1 MKYKQY
7 SPPAVLQPY
16 VRYFWSFD
24 SFHSTASKLL
34 NKSFADRYPRL
45 IFQNLNQFNPISDTA
60 GKILPQCYLSGIDTT
75 NTECVMPGTFSH
87 FGVSFF
93 PHALN
98 AFFQIEAHELVNKM
112 PDIRFFS
119 QVDIQSKLEQA
130 KSHETRVQIV
140 SRYLY
145 DKIYCGKKKRDQLVS
160 HIIQQNEIHEST
172 NVYEVIRKY
181 KVSERQLERKFK
193 TSIGISPKK
202 LQRIVRFEKSL
213 QLLAQADYK
222 QLTSIA
228 YKLDYT
234 DQSHFIKD
242 FKDFS
247 GMTPYEF
254 VKCPNLGSDSSSF
267 IYNSSNKD

>member
-1 MKYKQY
+1 MNYIQY
-7 SPPAVLQPY
+7 PPPPALRPY

-24 SFHSTASKLL
+24 SYHSTASKLL

-45 IFQNLNQFNPISDTA
+45 IFQNLNQFTPIFNTA
-60 GKILPQCYLSGIDTT
+60 GTILPQCYLSGIDTT
-75 NTECVMPGTFSH
+75 YTESVMPGTFSH

-98 AFFQIEAHELVNKM
+98 AFFQVEAHELVDKM
-112 PDIRFFS
+112 PDIRILCS
-119 QVDIQSKLEQA
+119 ADIQSKLEQA
-130 KSHETRVQIV
+130 KSHDSRVQIV

-145 DKIYCGKKKRDQLVS
+145 DKIYYSKKQDQLVN
-160 HIIQQNEIHEST
+160 HIIQQNEIHEFT
-172 NVYEVIRKY
+172 NVREVIRKY

-202 LQRIVRFEKSL
+202 LQRIIRFEKSL

-222 QLTSIA
+222 QLTAIA
-228 YKLDYT
+228 YQLDYT

-267 IYNSSNKD
+267 IYNPDILD

>member
-1 MKYKQY
+1 MQYKQY
-7 SPPAVLQPY
+7 SPPPALQQY

-45 IFQNLNQFNPISDTA
+45 IFQNLNQFAPICDTA
-60 GKILPQCYLSGIDTT
+60 GTILPQCYLSGIDTT
-75 NTECVMPGTFSH
+75 YTECVMPGTFSH

-98 AFFQIEAHELVNKM
+98 VFFQIEAHELVDKI
-112 PDIRFFS
+112 PDIRFLCHA
-119 QVDIQSKLEQA
+119 DIQSKLERA
-130 KSHETRVQIV
+130 KSHDSRVQII
-140 SRYLY
+140 SSYLY
-145 DKIYCGKKKRDQLVS
+145 DKIYYGKKQNQLVN
-160 HIIQQNEIHEST
+160 HIIQQNEIHESA

-181 KVSERQLERKFK
+181 KISERQLERKFK

-213 QLLAQADYK
+213 QLLTQANYK

-254 VKCPNLGSDSSSF
+254 VKYPNLGSDSSSF
-267 IYNSSNKD
+267 IYNA